1 MLRFNTPFA
10 ARAAVAVPLQS
21 QSLRYIAQMAG
32 ATPKA
37 NPPAAAREKFNE
49 RTKAKN
55 QAAPHDPSVQPQKPR
70 TPTAIL
76 EPKNLPDDQS
86 VS

>member
-10 ARAAVAVPLQS
+10 VRAVAVS
-21 QSLRYIAQMAG
+21 HSLRYIAPKAG
-32 ATPKA
+32 AAPKS
-37 NPPAAAREKFNE
+37 NTPPAADREKFNE

-55 QAAPHDPSVQPQKPR
+55 RAAPNDPSVQPRKPR
-70 TPTAIL
+70 TTPERENA
-76 EPKNLPDDQS
+76 PDDQS